1 MIKKMNAEC
10 NNVGVGGWSR
20 VLPWTCCGAICPSG
34 IMNNDEGMRIE
45 EATKQ
50 NPKIVG
56 KKQKKKGMQIP
67 GVKEIIDGIESE
79 SMGDE

>member
-1 MIKKMNAEC
+1 MWIKKSTRIGNSPGSLKKKQKKERESDLDLEEEV
-10 NNVGVGGWSR
+10 VGVGGWSR

-56 KKQKKKGMQIP
+56 KK
-67 GVKEIIDGIESE
+67 
-79 SMGDE
+79 